1 MQTVRLNG
9 SISKFGEVW
18 ETNCTNIRDIFKLI
32 ECQTQGFRQHLLSA
46 AEANVNYEI
55 QRGKDFLEYPEELL
69 LNLNEEDII
78 ITEVPSGSKSGGAKI
93 LGAIAIVAIMLTPGV
108 REFFLA
114 QATAAQVAAGTGFT
128 LGGVTY
134 GGLTLAGSLAAGVAV
149 SLLSSGVSQM
159 LAPGP
164 ETDDMAANDAF
175 LFNGPTN
182 RAAQGLPVPV
192 AYGELIV
199 GGAPIA
205 VYYQKNPHNLQLTQ
219 DDSSSTVDSSNT
231 STYGTDNTGNAIPSD
246 EDTVVNTA
254 GSDTLT
260 HPTDYDDTEED
271 EQERTEEQEEDSS
284 TDNFTW
290 DHYDDYPPR
299 YVIL

>member
-1 MQTVRLNG
+1 M
-9 SISKFGEVW
+9 
-18 ETNCTNIRDIFKLI
+18 
-32 ECQTQGFRQHLLSA
+32 
-46 AEANVNYEI
+46 
-55 QRGKDFLEYPEELL
+55 
-69 LNLNEEDII
+69 
-78 ITEVPSGSKSGGAKI
+78 
-93 LGAIAIVAIMLTPGV
+93 
-108 REFFLA
+108 
-114 QATAAQVAAGTGFT
+114 
-128 LGGVTY
+128 
-134 GGLTLAGSLAAGVAV
+134 AGSLAAGVAV